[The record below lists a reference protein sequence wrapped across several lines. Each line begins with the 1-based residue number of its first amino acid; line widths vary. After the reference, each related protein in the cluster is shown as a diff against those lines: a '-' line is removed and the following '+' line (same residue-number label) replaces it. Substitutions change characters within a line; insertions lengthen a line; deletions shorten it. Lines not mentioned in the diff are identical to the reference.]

1 MKHYIAKMEKKIH
14 KVFSVWQI
22 RVSENSNWQTALT
35 LILQTMELL
44 WKADIW
50 EKN

>member
-1 MKHYIAKMEKKIH
+1 MKHYIAAQIENETH
-14 KVFSVWQI
+14 LESWQI

-50 EKN
+50 EKK

>member
-1 MKHYIAKMEKKIH
+1 MKHHIAQMKKKIH
-14 KVFSVWQI
+14 SVSLSVWQI
-22 RVSENSNWQTALT
+22 RENSNWQAALT